1 MAEYARFDNDCIGLN
16 RKLGGGRNVQDRDWF
31 KVEDFAAV
39 KIYIVICFIR
49 LHSVVSG

>member
-1 MAEYARFDNDCIGLN
+1 MQGLTMIVLVSTEN
-16 RKLGGGRNVQDRDWF
+16 WGEGRNVQDRDWF